1 MIKNDLIII
10 ERIPYVD
17 EILSHLKKKK
27 KNKKKKKKVLPKV
40 THLYP

>member
-27 KNKKKKKKVLPKV
+27 KKVLPKV

>member
-27 KNKKKKKKVLPKV
+27 RIKKKKKVLPKV

>member
-17 EILSHLKKKK
+17 EILSHLKKKRI
-27 KNKKKKKKVLPKV
+27 KKKEKKFYLK
-40 THLYP
+40 

>member
-27 KNKKKKKKVLPKV
+27 NKKKRKKVLPKV